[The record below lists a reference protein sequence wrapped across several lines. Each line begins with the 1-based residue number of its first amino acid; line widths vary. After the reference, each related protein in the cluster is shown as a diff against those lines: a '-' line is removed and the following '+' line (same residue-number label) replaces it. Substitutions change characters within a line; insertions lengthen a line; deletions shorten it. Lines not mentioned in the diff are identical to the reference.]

1 MPDNKIIALEEK
13 IAHIQ
18 HMLDDLNMVV
28 FRQGTTIENLNN
40 QIKELKEKTISCKDV
55 TFKILGLSLAT
66 INTLISLLFSVITLK
81 IFFNYE
87 KNK

>member
-28 FRQGTTIENLNN
+28 FRQGETIENLNN
-40 QIKELKEKTISCKDV
+40 QIKELKEKMEALKSPQSIQEV
-55 TFKILGLSLAT
+55 
-66 INTLISLLFSVITLK
+66 INDDK
-81 IFFNYE
+81 PPHY
-87 KNK
+87 

>member
-1 MPDNKIIALEEK
+1 MADNKIIALEEK

-40 QIKELKEKTISCKDV
+40 QIKELKEKMEVLKSPQSSQEV
-55 TFKILGLSLAT
+55 
-66 INTLISLLFSVITLK
+66 INDDK
-81 IFFNYE
+81 PPHH
-87 KNK
+87 

>member
-28 FRQGTTIENLNN
+28 FRQGETIENLNN
-40 QIKELKEKTISCKDV
+40 QIKELKEKME
-55 TFKILGLSLAT
+55 ILKNPQSSQEV
-66 INTLISLLFSVITLK
+66 INDDK
-81 IFFNYE
+81 PPHY
-87 KNK
+87 